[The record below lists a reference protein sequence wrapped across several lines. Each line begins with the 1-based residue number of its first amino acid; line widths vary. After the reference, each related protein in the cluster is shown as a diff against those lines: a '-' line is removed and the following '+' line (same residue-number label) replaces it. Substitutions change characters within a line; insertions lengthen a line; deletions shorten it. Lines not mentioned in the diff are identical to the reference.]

1 MTEDEDLVPPQRSA
15 STKLTFYLV
24 LDVVVAPG
32 LDVPVAASLR
42 YSAAE
47 PFVVHLDNH
56 VDLPDP
62 VTWALSRDLLL
73 AGLEHPV
80 GLGDLAVRPGRG
92 PDAGSILLALRGEEE
107 DALLRLPEPAL
118 RRFLRRTECVVPV
131 GCETE
136 HLDLNALVA
145 RLLDRDP

>member
-1 MTEDEDLVPPQRSA
+1 MTGDEDLVPPQRSA
-15 STKLTFYLV
+15 ATKLIHYLV
-24 LDVVVAPG
+24 LDVVISPD

-56 VDLPDP
+56 IELPAP

-73 AGLEHPV
+73 AGLERPV
-80 GLGDLAVRPGRG
+80 GLGDLAVHPGRG
-92 PDAGSILLALRGEEE
+92 RDAGSVLLALRGEDD
-107 DALLRLPEPAL
+107 DALLRVPEPVL
-118 RRFLRRTECVVPV
+118 RRFLRHTECVVPV

-136 HLDLNALVA
+136 HLDLDALVA
-145 RLLDRDP
+145 RLLSGEP